1 MFSLVQRGMDNLESS
16 LLELVSSIMSVSKKR
31 ELRVNDLTA
40 LSKQAEAVKGSFQ
53 FAKRLVNEI
62 TTESAASV
70 EKQKTTEEELNTAR
84 KAMIQDQARS
94 ESQIKELKEQIEQ
107 LTKERNDLSSSL
119 EEVQSERTRLQESAT
134 MMKEEMQKS
143 YLTISA
149 YEEQILRLNQQLSI
163 ESLEKQKKEEYY
175 EKKVSDLTK
184 KVDSMEEE
192 MYDPEAY
199 YCIER
204 DRVVGRSSD

>member
-16 LLELVSSIMSVSKKR
+16 LLELVSSVMSVSKKR

-70 EKQKTTEEELNTAR
+70 EKQKTTEEELNTTR

-163 ESLEKQKKEEYY
+163 ESLEKQKKEGEIWTPSKMIHLLGERINNEESVYY
-175 EKKVSDLTK
+175 WAAKV
-184 KVDSMEEE
+184 
-192 MYDPEAY
+192 
-199 YCIER
+199 
-204 DRVVGRSSD
+204 RSVIPPLS